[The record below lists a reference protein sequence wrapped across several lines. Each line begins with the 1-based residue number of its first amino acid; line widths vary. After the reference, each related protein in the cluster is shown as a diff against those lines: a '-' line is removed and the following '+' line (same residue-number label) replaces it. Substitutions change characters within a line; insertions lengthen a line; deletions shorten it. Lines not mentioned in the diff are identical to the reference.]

1 MQTNYHAAEFHCFDR
16 LGKRILFNVETLK
29 AYEISDVVFDVVS
42 LLHSPVASDPKAE
55 LTGQHPMDQ
64 IQAAVAYLIEEKFL
78 FPDASGNDRPVPL
91 LKKRRGIR
99 HLELMIT
106 HDCPMRCRY
115 CYGAS
120 GPESFEDAPYLYGSN
135 QGKMSFETACKGVD
149 FLFAASGPQ
158 TDLSIIFF
166 GGEPL
171 LAVDLMKDL
180 IPYIR
185 EKEKDSNKKARLSL
199 STNGLLLS
207 KKNIDFLTR
216 HRIGCQVSIDGPP
229 EIHDENRV
237 MSDGTGSY
245 ANILPGVK
253 RLLSARHRRTSA
265 RATIAHGAV
274 DLPAVAEHL
283 LKLGFGSV
291 HLEPAIGG
299 AAGLR
304 ITAEDAEQIKEQ
316 NEDMAHFLIKSVRNN
331 RFFNY
336 TNLVRYIRQTRV
348 VRDRQA
354 HYCGAGRTYFAL
366 SQKGDFYPCHRFV
379 GMDAYRMGSLSEG
392 LDLTLQ
398 RRILDLTVDNRPV
411 CRECWARYICGGGC
425 WKHAVDAHGDL
436 AIPDET
442 VSCELTRHL
451 IECAL
456 AVNSELSVSDRDIL
470 SQLYEENTEPYLVTE
485 NEEGENGANTD
496 GQRHDSTGISRLAV

>member
-1 MQTNYHAAEFHCFDR
+1 MQTDYHIAEFHCFDR

-29 AYEISDVVFDVVS
+29 AYEVSAAVFDVVS
-42 LLHSPVASDPKAE
+42 LLNDSVQPDPVGE
-55 LTGQHPMDQ
+55 LTGRYPLDQ
-64 IQAAVAYLIEEKFL
+64 IKAAVAYLIEEGFL
-78 FPDASGNDRPVPL
+78 FPDSSGCNNPAPV

-99 HLELMIT
+99 HLELMVT

-120 GPESFEDAPYLYGSN
+120 GPDGWEEAPYLYGASE
-135 QGKMSFETACKGVD
+135 GGMSLETARNGVD

-158 TDLSIIFF
+158 KELSVIFF

-171 LAVDLMKDL
+171 LAVGLIEDL
-180 IPYIR
+180 IPYIQD
-185 EKEKDSNKKARLSL
+185 KEKKTGKKAGLSL
-199 STNGLLLS
+199 STNGLLLT
-207 KKNIDFLTR
+207 KKMIDFLTR

-229 EIHDENRV
+229 KIHDRNRI
-237 MSDGTGSY
+237 MADGTGSY
-245 ANILPGVK
+245 ENIIDGVK
-253 RLLSARHRRTSA
+253 RLLTARPRRTSA
-265 RATIAHGAV
+265 RATIAHEAV

-299 AAGLR
+299 EEGLR
-304 ITAEDAEQIKEQ
+304 VTPEDVACIKEQ
-316 NEDMAHFLIKSVRNN
+316 NEEMAQFLIKSIQSN

-348 VRDRQA
+348 IRNRQA

-366 SQKGDFYPCHRFV
+366 SREGDFYPCHRFV
-379 GMDAYRMGSLSEG
+379 GMEDFRMGSLDTG
-392 LDLTLQ
+392 MDLTLQ
-398 RRILDLTVDNRPV
+398 RRILNLTVDNRPV
-411 CRECWARYICGGGC
+411 CRECWARYLCGGGC

-436 AIPDET
+436 PTPDET

-456 AVNSELSVSDRDIL
+456 AVNCELSVSDKDIL
-470 SQLYEENTEPYLVTE
+470 SDMYEEHTEPYMVTE
-485 NEEGENGANTD
+485 NEEAENGADSN
-496 GQRHDSTGISRLAV
+496 GQGHGPAGVSRVAV